1 MRRCGNW
8 LSNCGCDLMGGGREG
23 EVVGGVGR
31 THSTHAQSWHP
42 PVPLWVVVCCG
53 VMSDDKHHRGSEAD
67 VA

>member
-1 MRRCGNW
+1 
-8 LSNCGCDLMGGGREG
+8 MGGGREG

-67 VA
+67 AA